1 MPKTSISLHMRYQIR
16 FKAMLIAWSPPIRI
30 IKAITLGCAS
40 AHPQGFKPMRI
51 LNLSFRVIDWF
62 IPDSAK
68 SERSELG
75 LARNFVFT
83 HLAGPLLSQS
93 ISVFLYLSD
102 PDPGV
107 ACWTM
112 IVCIWLFW
120 TLPFIYRWSGNLQRT
135 AMVSV
140 ELLAFT
146 SLFGA
151 YFYGGV
157 SSPFLPWLIVS
168 LLLGF
173 FYLSKS
179 PALIVALFAFNILI
193 FCAAQFLW
201 GFPEIVSKE
210 DLGTVGWISILS
222 ATIYMSWMAIYY
234 ASMMSRSSEIERET
248 ESHRETALRLRE
260 AKDRADLANRAR
272 SIFLAKMS
280 HELRTPLNA
289 VIGFSEILLENAE
302 FNDHS
307 ESKKSDLKRIHAAG
321 QHLLSL
327 VTDVLDLSK
336 IESNYIELKIEQFD
350 LAEAIR
356 GIVSNFEPMMFKK
369 RNKLLVR
376 CADNLGTVSTDAT
389 KLRQATLNLLSNA
402 TKFTENGTITLSVY
416 RRKSGAGDWIE
427 IQVHDTGIGIAKSD
441 LPHLFQ
447 NFSQAN
453 RTTSTQFGGTGL
465 GLALSQKLCGLMGG
479 GITVTSEIGRGS
491 TFTIR
496 VLAWMNEERHSA
508 DAIASLTA
516 RKLATAV

>member
-1 MPKTSISLHMRYQIR
+1 MS
-16 FKAMLIAWSPPIRI
+16 
-30 IKAITLGCAS
+30 
-40 AHPQGFKPMRI
+40 I
-51 LNLSFRVIDWF
+51 LNFLLRIIDWF
-62 IPDSAK
+62 IPDTAK
-68 SERSELG
+68 SECSELN

-107 ACWTM
+107 ACWTV
-112 IVCIWLFW
+112 IVGIWLFW
-120 TLPFIYRWSGNLQRT
+120 TLPFVYKWTGNLQRT
-135 AMVSV
+135 AIVTV

-179 PALIVALFAFNILI
+179 PSLVAALFTFNILV
-193 FCAAQFLW
+193 FCSAHYLW
-201 GFPEIVSKE
+201 GFPELVPKE
-210 DLGTVGWISILS
+210 DLATVGWISILS

-234 ASMMSRSSEIERET
+234 ANMMSMSSGIEHET
-248 ESHRETALRLRE
+248 ASHRETALRLLE
-260 AKDRADLANRAR
+260 AKEMADVANRAK

-302 FNDHS
+302 FDGKG
-307 ESKKSDLKRIHAAG
+307 ESKKTDLRRINAAG

-336 IESNYIELKIEQFD
+336 IESNFIELKIEQFD
-350 LAEAIR
+350 LQETIR
-356 GIVSNFEPMMFKK
+356 GIVANVEPMMSE
-369 RNKLLVR
+369 NGNTLIVR
-376 CADNLGTVSTDAT
+376 CADDLGTVSTDAT

-402 TKFTENGTITLSVY
+402 AKFTQGGTITLSVY
-416 RRKSGAGDWIE
+416 RRRSAAGDWIE
-427 IQVHDTGIGIAKSD
+427 IKVQDTGIGIAKSD
-441 LPHLFQ
+441 LSNLFQ
-447 NFSQAN
+447 NFTQAN
-453 RTTSTQFGGTGL
+453 RTTSTKYGGTGL
-465 GLALSQKLCGLMGG
+465 GLALSQRLCGLMGG
-479 GITVTSEIGRGS
+479 GILAASEVGRGS
-491 TFTIR
+491 CFTIR
-496 VLAWMNEERHSA
+496 VLAWMNEEIGSDESRLSLSA
-508 DAIASLTA
+508 PE
-516 RKLATAV
+516 LATAI